1 MNTYFDMNSDRG
13 RFRDHGTFWLAF
25 IALVIVSAIAAA
37 AVFATVG
44 LPAAAGMICVEISLA
59 MYGAIR

>member
-1 MNTYFDMNSDRG
+1 MNTYFDVNPGRG

-25 IALVIVSAIAAA
+25 VAVVVLSAVLAA
-37 AVFATVG
+37 AVFTTLG
-44 LPAAAGMICVEISLA
+44 LPAAAGFVSAEIALA